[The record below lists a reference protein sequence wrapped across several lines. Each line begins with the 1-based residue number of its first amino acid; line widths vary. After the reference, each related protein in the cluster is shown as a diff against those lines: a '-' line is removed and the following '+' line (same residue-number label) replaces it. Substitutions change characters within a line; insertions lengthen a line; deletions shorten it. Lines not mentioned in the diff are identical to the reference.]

1 MNTTFRLSTVAL
13 AAALCWQT
21 SAHATATEAQ
31 LRSVTLYGNVSIQE
45 DSTSSWGPWAEFE
58 PPAAGN
64 TQPVAAPRGATDP
77 YRPLAQTNNTTP
89 TTPPVQPPVE
99 GFCAGGSLCG
109 FGAFQTVGDPNTE
122 TVEEVHPF
130 RLNGTVVQGSG
141 EGSNGLPQVIQLSS
155 TPLSTGAFQLA
166 DSGNLNLYVGEG
178 VGYSRVLL
186 NNQERVQ
193 ESYDLWPDGERVYSG
208 EYDPEQVQAAHFNL
222 ATYVRGEKGVRP
234 TLQQE
239 GWGVIGYTTSTA
251 DMSALRASNAVA
263 TYSGI
268 DSEYTPLTLTVRFGN
283 GTWDGSWNGGAD
295 GSVTTQTTASGSTQL
310 KGNVGFNVTNGTI
323 TGSTFSA
330 TAGNISAT
338 DGTILAGSVVQGA
351 FFGPLVGTGATAGPA
366 AAGGVVD
373 IRKTVAAPPQVQQP
387 TNVGRT
393 ALEGSRATYTNGRYV
408 APFLAVNNTIRRN
421 PD

>member
-21 SAHATATEAQ
+21 SAHAAATEAQ
-31 LRSVTLYGNVSIQE
+31 LRSVTLYGNVTIQE
-45 DSTSSWGPWAEFE
+45 DSTSSWGPWTEFE
-58 PPAAGN
+58 APAAGD

-77 YRPLAQTNNTTP
+77 YRPLAQTGTT

-99 GFCAGGSLCG
+99 GFCVGGSICG
-109 FGAFQTVGDPNTE
+109 FGAFQTVSDPNTE
-122 TVEEVHPF
+122 TVEDVHPF
-130 RLNGTVVQGSG
+130 RLNGTVVQGAG
-141 EGSNGLPQVIQLSS
+141 EGSNGLPQVIQLNS

-166 DSGNLNLYVGEG
+166 DSGNLDLYIGEG
-178 VGYSRVLL
+178 LGYSRTLY

-193 ESYDLWPDGERVYSG
+193 ESYDLRPDGERVYSG
-208 EYDPEQVQAAHFNL
+208 EYDPAQVQAAHFNL
-222 ATYVRGEKGVRP
+222 ATYVRGQRDVRP
-234 TLQQE
+234 TVQQE

-263 TYSGI
+263 TYSGF
-268 DSEYTPLTLTVRFGN
+268 DHEYTPVSMTVRFGN

-295 GSVTTQTTASGSTQL
+295 GYVTTQATASGGTQL
-310 KGNVGFNVTNGTI
+310 AGNVGFNVTNGTI

-338 DGTILAGSVVQGA
+338 DGTILAGSMVQGA
-351 FFGPLVGTGATAGPA
+351 FFGPMVGNGATAGPA

-387 TNVGRT
+387 AGVVR
-393 ALEGSRATYTNGRYV
+393 AAAEGPRTYTNGRYV
-408 APFLAVNNTIRRN
+408 APFMAINDAIRRTN
-421 PD
+421 DR